1 MSRRRK
7 DGIFYQLHY
16 FSYFHFSLGFVLS
29 SIESLKKEGKPPRN
43 SIMLSVPS
51 LHRKCR
57 GELMYLLDPSGL
69 TGLEPAT
76 SALTGRCS
84 CLLNYNPREIRKDL
98 AEILDSF
105 FFSRIRY
112 FLRTRVFY
120 HLIVDWQIVG
130 PSWIWTSVDIL
141 STNLQSVP
149 INHSGIDPTPN
160 SF

>member
-1 MSRRRK
+1 MYNYFISYNSLWSFLFPENILFNIYSVFISI
-7 DGIFYQLHY
+7 DTIFNYNK
-16 FSYFHFSLGFVLS
+16 SVL
-29 SIESLKKEGKPPRN
+29 LKLNTEN
-43 SIMLSVPS
+43 I
-51 LHRKCR
+51 
-57 GELMYLLDPSGL
+57 LLDLSGL
-69 TGLEPAT
+69 MGLEPAT

-105 FFSRIRY
+105 LFYRIRY

>member
-1 MSRRRK
+1 MEYSINFTILV
-7 DGIFYQLHY
+7 IFY
-16 FSYFHFSLGFVLS
+16 FRVCSFFDR
-29 SIESLKKEGKPPRN
+29 ILKKRRETPPEFN
-43 SIMLSVPS
+43 YALCPFF
-51 LHRKCR
+51 HRKSR

-84 CLLNYNPREIRKDL
+84 CLLNYNPREIRRDL
-98 AEILDSF
+98 AEILYSF
-105 FFSRIRY
+105 LFSRIRY
-112 FLRTRVFY
+112 FLRTRGFY